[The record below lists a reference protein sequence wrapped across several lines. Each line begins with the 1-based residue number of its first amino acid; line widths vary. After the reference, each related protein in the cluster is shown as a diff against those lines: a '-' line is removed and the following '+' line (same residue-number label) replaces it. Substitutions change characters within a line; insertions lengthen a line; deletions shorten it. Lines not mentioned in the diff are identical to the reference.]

1 MRLRGF
7 FHKNRGDI
15 EMNKWGKLSLGMILA
30 VGLLSGCGQNKNDN
44 DAATGNGATG
54 GATKKLTMGTSA
66 DFPPYEF
73 HKVVDGK
80 DTIVGF
86 DIDIAKEIAADMGA
100 ELVIKDLPFDSLL
113 NELSS
118 GRVDIVISGL
128 SPTEDRKKAVDL
140 SEIYYKAEQAI
151 VVREADKDKYATM
164 DAVKGTNIG
173 VQTGSIQEEI
183 AKGVE
188 GAKITSL
195 GKISEIVLQLQSNR
209 VDTAIIEG
217 PVAKSFV
224 KNVPGLVI
232 TDAKPEVEDDGYAI
246 GIKKGN
252 KELLDQVNS
261 TLTRLNSE
269 GKIDEYVA
277 AASELADSTK

>member
-1 MRLRGF
+1 
-7 FHKNRGDI
+7 
-15 EMNKWGKLSLGMILA
+15 MNKWGKLSM
-30 VGLLSGCGQNKNDN
+30 GLLLAAGLLAGCGSNNNDN
-44 DAATGNGATG
+44 NTAASGNTANTGTAAKT
-54 GATKKLTMGTSA
+54 LILGTSA

-73 HKVVDGK
+73 HKMVDGK

-86 DIDIAKEIAADMGA
+86 DIDIAKDIAADMGA
-100 ELVIKDLPFDSLL
+100 ELEIKDLPFDSLL

-128 SPTEDRKKAVDL
+128 SPTPERAKAVGL
-140 SEIYYKAEQAI
+140 SDIYYKAEQAV

-164 DAVKGTNIG
+164 DSLKGAKLGI
-173 VQTGSIQEEI
+173 QTGSIQEDI
-183 AKGVE
+183 AKGIE
-188 GAKITSL
+188 GAQLTSL

-209 VDTAIIEG
+209 VDASIMEG

-224 KNVPGLVI
+224 KNVKGLVI
-232 TDAKPEVEDDGYAI
+232 TDAKPEVEDDGYVI
-246 GIKKGN
+246 GVKKDN
-252 KELLDQVNS
+252 TELLDQVNK

-277 AASELADSTK
+277 AASELAESN

>member
-1 MRLRGF
+1 M
-7 FHKNRGDI
+7 K
-15 EMNKWGKLSLGMILA
+15 KWGKLSLGMLLA
-30 VGLLSGCGQNKNDN
+30 VGLLAGCGQNKNDN
-44 DAATGNGATG
+44 NAATAGNTEQAPAAAKT
-54 GATKKLTMGTSA
+54 LTLGTSA

-80 DTIVGF
+80 DTVVGF

-118 GRVDIVISGL
+118 GRVDMVISGL
-128 SPTEDRKKAVDL
+128 SPTEKRRKAVDL
-140 SEIYYKAEQAI
+140 SDIYYKAQQAV

-164 DAVKGTNIG
+164 DALKGVKIA
-173 VQTGSIQEEI
+173 VQTGSIQEDI
-183 AKGVE
+183 AKGIE
-188 GAKITSL
+188 GAKLTSL

-209 VDTAIIEG
+209 VDASIMEG

-224 KNVPGLVI
+224 QKVKGLVI
-232 TDAKPEVEDDGYAI
+232 TDAKPEVEDDGYVV

-252 KELLDQVNS
+252 AELLGNVNK
-261 TLTRLNSE
+261 TLTRLNTE
-269 GKIDEYVA
+269 GKIDAFVA
-277 AASELADSTK
+277 AASELAESK

>member
-1 MRLRGF
+1 
-7 FHKNRGDI
+7 
-15 EMNKWGKLSLGMILA
+15 MNKWGKLSLGMILA
-30 VGLLSGCGQNKNDN
+30 VGLLSGCGQNKNDS
-44 DAATGNGATG
+44 DTAANGNATNG
-54 GATKKLTMGTSA
+54 GAAKKLTMGTSA

-80 DTIVGF
+80 DTVVGF

-128 SPTEDRKKAVDL
+128 SPTEERKKAVDL
-140 SEIYYKAEQAI
+140 SDIYYKAEQAI

-164 DAVKGTNIG
+164 DAVKGTKIG

-183 AKGVE
+183 AKGIE
-188 GAKITSL
+188 GAKVTSL

-269 GKIDEYVA
+269 GKIDEFVT

>member
-1 MRLRGF
+1 
-7 FHKNRGDI
+7 
-15 EMNKWGKLSLGMILA
+15 MNKWGKLSM
-30 VGLLSGCGQNKNDN
+30 GLLLTAGLLAGCGSNNNDN
-44 DAATGNGATG
+44 NTAASGNNTTNTGTAAKT
-54 GATKKLTMGTSA
+54 LTLGTSA

-86 DIDIAKEIAADMGA
+86 DIDIAKDIAADMGA

-118 GRVDIVISGL
+118 GRVDMVISGL
-128 SPTEDRKKAVDL
+128 SPTPERAKAVGL
-140 SEIYYKAEQAI
+140 SDIYYKAEQAV

-164 DAVKGTNIG
+164 DSLKGVKLG
-173 VQTGSIQEEI
+173 VQTGSIQEDI
-183 AKGVE
+183 AKGIE
-188 GAKITSL
+188 GAQLTSL

-209 VDTAIIEG
+209 VEASIMEG

-224 KNVPGLVI
+224 KNVKGLAI
-232 TDAKPEVEDDGYAI
+232 TDAKPEVEDDGYVI
-246 GIKKGN
+246 GVKKDN
-252 KELLDQVNS
+252 TELLEQVNT
-261 TLTRLNSE
+261 TLKRLGSE

-277 AASELADSTK
+277 AASELAESN